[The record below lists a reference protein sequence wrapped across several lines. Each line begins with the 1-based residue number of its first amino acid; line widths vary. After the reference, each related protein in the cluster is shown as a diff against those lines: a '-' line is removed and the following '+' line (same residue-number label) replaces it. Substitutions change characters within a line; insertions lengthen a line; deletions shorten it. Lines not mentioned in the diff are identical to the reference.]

1 MSAQITE
8 QKILD
13 ALKSVQMPGQNSDIL
28 TAEAVSNIVVKDGNV
43 GFTIEI
49 SPEQAGAADALKADA
64 ENAVNA
70 INGVLSVSVILTAHK
85 PAVSSTSQAPVEA
98 VGEGAGEDILK
109 PARHVVAVASGKG
122 GVGKSTTSIN
132 LALAFAAQGLKTGI
146 LDADIYGP
154 SLPRLLGLSEK
165 PRSENN
171 KLIPLSA
178 FGLEAMSIG
187 FLEMKTH
194 QQFGEAQW
202 SCPRF
207 SKCFAMLLG
216 GIWIY

>member
-49 SPEQAGAADALKADA
+49 SPEQAGAANALKADA

-85 PAVSSTSQAPVEA
+85 PAVSSTSEAPVEA
-98 VGEGAGEDILK
+98 GGEGAGEDLLK

-132 LALAFAAQGLKTGI
+132 LALHLPLK
-146 LDADIYGP
+146 A
-154 SLPRLLGLSEK
+154 
-165 PRSENN
+165 
-171 KLIPLSA
+171 
-178 FGLEAMSIG
+178 
-187 FLEMKTH
+187 
-194 QQFGEAQW
+194 
-202 SCPRF
+202 
-207 SKCFAMLLG
+207 
-216 GIWIY
+216 